1 MKSLSDY
8 TKILRDTAT
17 NLNLHGESVEM
28 LVQMLANALYISEVE
43 HITYSQEASLERASL
58 ENSKIQH
65 CVNQMYSVYRGAN
78 PRVILNFK
86 ASKLFQFNPYDE
98 IIKSNNFKVYYLG
111 YFDESKG
118 EIVYSSSTIYPD
130 SSATIIGLLASEI
143 YTSEWTISGNLYYQS
158 HPETNL
164 SGDLYLKDKTNGVDL
179 DVTRL
184 FYDHL
189 RENKFFDLTLPG
201 YGCRIYYPETYR
213 GQDREN
219 LSNLELE
226 LNVYKYF
233 SLSDT
238 IESERKALKM
248 NGAVLQDFKSTTL
261 NSLGAKED
269 YPGLIYIPETSRDGV
284 ETIHHKANKSRYT
297 GTYLSTNS
305 DLSFLLQEYYP
316 GKIRTSGV
324 TYRFDTPKSTTVE
337 VVNKTQTLSKNFNG
351 TFLSYSGL
359 KNQLTGWTNTQGYLP
374 AGTLSFKYS
383 KEGVSGNSNLSY
395 DIICSSSILPAS
407 VVGDKITPNIE
418 SVEVK
423 ILKNSGGITE
433 LLTTPEA
440 IKKEGLKVLY
450 KYSNDYV
457 RSLSGSLSIPVSNL
471 QRSSNYKLDVYL
483 VKESFNV
490 SKDDLNSTTC
500 IDIETL
506 PAVFLPIPQITTTT
520 ENDVTTK
527 TEETSVGSFYGLN
540 LKDDTLYIQTD
551 YDGNFISTNNITE
564 ASMYY
569 NGQKITNG
577 ECVYSLIPVSD
588 VVAEID
594 SKTGEIKITGM
605 NKEKNIAYITV
616 TAEYQ
621 GNLMTET
628 LTIKKSIVNVSDTDK
643 PVAFYIYGD
652 QVSDKPLLSLIAT
665 GDIKS
670 ISLDI
675 PENTWKQLIIVKDG
689 SGITLEDGV
698 FQYSYAVINN
708 TITSGETMVPSLYL
722 YYIPYASS
730 NLLSSAEKDRFI
742 STNKA
747 YYITQDI
754 SITEG
759 KEYVARFDIKIEL
772 FNNSITNDT
781 ILDILERYSYKFNQ
795 DLGNKDNHTTLY
807 EEIKSLVTKVSD
819 VKYVSEM
826 NVVYLDLNGEE
837 VDYQTQILPN
847 LDISYFDIECNILS
861 VVSSS
866 NN

>member
-111 YFDESKG
+111 YYDSSKK
-118 EIVYSSSTIYPD
+118 EIIYSASTIYPD
-130 SSATIIGLLASEI
+130 SSATIIGLIASEI

-179 DVTRL
+179 EVTRL

-189 RENKFFDLTLPG
+189 REGKFFDLTLPG
-201 YGCRIYYPETYR
+201 YGCRIYYPETYK
-213 GQDREN
+213 GQAREN

-248 NGAVLQDFKSTTL
+248 NGAVLQDFTSSTLSAL
-261 NSLGAKED
+261 NAKED
-269 YPGLIYIPETSRDGV
+269 YPGLIYISETSRDGM

-297 GTYLSTNS
+297 GTFLSTNS

-316 GKIRTSGV
+316 EKIRTSGV
-324 TYRFDTPKSTTVE
+324 TYRFETPKSTTVE

-359 KNQLTGWTNTQGYLP
+359 KSQLSGWTNNQGYLP
-374 AGTLSFKYS
+374 AGTLSFTYS
-383 KEGVSGNSNLSY
+383 KEGVSGDSNLSY

-407 VVGDKITPNIE
+407 VTGNTVTPNIE
-418 SVEVK
+418 NVDIK
-423 ILKNSGGITE
+423 ILKNSSGMTE
-433 LLTTPEA
+433 LLTTSELVT
-440 IKKEGLKVLY
+440 KEGLKVLY
-450 KYSNDYV
+450 KYTNDAIKTLT
-457 RSLSGSLSIPVSNL
+457 SSLSIPVTL
-471 QRSSNYKLDVYL
+471 QRSNNYKLDIYL
-483 VKESFNV
+483 VKSTFDV
-490 SKDDLNSTTC
+490 SKDSLDSTGY
-500 IDIETL
+500 IDHETL
-506 PAVFLPIPQITTTT
+506 PAVFIPIQQTTTT
-520 ENDVTTK
+520 TDSSGSTIETK
-527 TEETSVGSFYGLN
+527 ELSVGSFYGLN
-540 LKDDTLYIQTD
+540 LKDDTLYVQTD
-551 YDGNFISTNNITE
+551 FDGNFLSSSNTTE
-564 ASMYY
+564 ASFYY

-588 VVAEID
+588 LVAIID
-594 SKTGEIKITGM
+594 SKTGEISITEM
-605 NKEKNIAYITV
+605 SKDKNISYVTV

-628 LTIKKSIVNVSDTDK
+628 LTVKKSISNVSDSDK

-665 GDIKS
+665 GDTKFVT
-670 ISLDI
+670 LDI
-675 PENTWKQLIIVKDG
+675 PENTWKQLIITKDG
-689 SGITLEDGV
+689 DGIKLENGV
-698 FQYSYAVINN
+698 YQYSYAVINN
-708 TITSGETMVPSLYL
+708 TITSDENMVPSLYL

-730 NLLSSAEKDRFI
+730 NLLSTSEKEKFI
-742 STNKA
+742 TANKA

-754 SITEG
+754 SVKEG
-759 KEYVARFDIKIEL
+759 KEYVARFNINVDL
-772 FNNSITNDT
+772 YTSSISNDS
-781 ILDILERYSYKFNQ
+781 ILEILNEYSYRFNQ
-795 DLGNKDNHTTLY
+795 DLGNEDNHTSLY
-807 EEIKSLVTKVSD
+807 NEIKSLITKLSE
-819 VKYVSEM
+819 VKYVSDM
-826 NVVYLDLNGEE
+826 NVIYLNLNGEE
-837 VDYQTQILPN
+837 VDYTSEILPN

-861 VVSSS
+861 LVSSS
-866 NN
+866 NS